1 MIFAVSNKM
10 CLRLILS
17 LYYCASIL
25 STDKLPPKHEL
36 VVWTHL
42 SETQRAMYREF
53 VDRGAVVKEIMRG
66 EKNSPLE
73 AITWLKKLCGH
84 PLIARPQQ
92 EMELGDVLE
101 QLGPDEVIAQSAK
114 LDLLVRLVSKLRRKG
129 HRTLIFSQSTKTL
142 DIIEFVLQDRL
153 TLSRIDGSTKEKD
166 RQARVD
172 EFNSEYSD
180 TDAMILSTKAAGVGL
195 TLVGADA
202 CIIYDPSCT

>member
-1 MIFAVSNKM
+1 
-10 CLRLILS
+10 
-17 LYYCASIL
+17 
-25 STDKLPPKHEL
+25 
-36 VVWTHL
+36 
-42 SETQRAMYREF
+42 MYSDF

-92 EMELGDVLE
+92 GELGDVLE

-114 LDLLVRLVSKLRRKG
+114 LDLLVRLVSTLRRKG

-142 DIIEFVLQDRL
+142 DIIEFVLQDRIS
-153 TLSRIDGSTKEKD
+153 LSRIDGSTKEKD

-172 EFNSEYSD
+172 EFNSEFSD

-202 CIIYDPSCT
+202 CIIYDPSCM

>member
-1 MIFAVSNKM
+1 
-10 CLRLILS
+10 
-17 LYYCASIL
+17 
-25 STDKLPPKHEL
+25 
-36 VVWTHL
+36 
-42 SETQRAMYREF
+42 MYSDF

-84 PLIARPQQ
+84 PLIACPQQ
-92 EMELGDVLE
+92 GELVDVLE
-101 QLGPDEVIAQSAK
+101 QLGPDEVIVQSAK

-142 DIIEFVLQDRL
+142 DIIEFVLQDRIS
-153 TLSRIDGSTKEKD
+153 LSRIDGSTKEKD

-172 EFNSEYSD
+172 EFNSEFSD

-202 CIIYDPSCT
+202 CIIYDPSCM